1 MSALD
6 GACGAPML
14 DRRPT
19 RGHTSTPHTAAV
31 ASRGGECGVDL
42 VADPNISVGGRLPTR
57 ADPIGPETA
66 VPEMAAMS
74 AKVSATEMRA
84 ATKVTTR
91 TAMAAW
97 VTASAMPPMTSERR
111 RGEGKGEGG
120 CKRENCS
127 QVNLLLLWNSF
138 HPSN

>member
-1 MSALD
+1 
-6 GACGAPML
+6 
-14 DRRPT
+14 
-19 RGHTSTPHTAAV
+19 
-31 ASRGGECGVDL
+31 
-42 VADPNISVGGRLPTR
+42 
-57 ADPIGPETA
+57 
-66 VPEMAAMS
+66 MAAMA

-91 TAMAAW
+91 TAMTAW
-97 VTASAMPPMTSERR
+97 VTASESR

-138 HPSN
+138 HPAISRGEV

>member
-1 MSALD
+1 
-6 GACGAPML
+6 
-14 DRRPT
+14 
-19 RGHTSTPHTAAV
+19 
-31 ASRGGECGVDL
+31 VDL

-74 AKVSATEMRA
+74 AKVSVTEMRA

-97 VTASAMPPMTSERR
+97 VTASAMPATTMATASMTASERR

-127 QVNLLLLWNSF
+127 HVNLLLLWNSF